1 MTFFWS
7 PVAQVRANIPAILDR
22 PRHRS
27 LLPRRSFRT
36 ASAIA
41 ALVCWAASGNAT
53 IIERIVAVVG
63 EQAIL
68 LSELR
73 DRAKP
78 FLLRMEQQATD
89 DAQRAAA
96 TSELYRRLVQR
107 LVEEQLEQKAA
118 NRSNITVTPREIDD
132 ALTRIAQQNGVSVQ
146 RIMDEALSSGLTEQ
160 SYRQELRRQLLETK
174 MLNLRIQGRLR
185 VTDDDV
191 RGAYQRLVIDE
202 RKQLGFRAAWIRI
215 AAPHSLSANDL
226 KDRRTQAD
234 RVVAA
239 ARRGEDFAVL
249 AHRYSEDASTRSQGG
264 ALGQLKPGQLPAALD
279 AVALSLDV
287 GEVSEPVRSGTDF
300 VILKLVS
307 RDDSQLPPYE
317 DARDELSQR
326 VYMEKMNKAR
336 THWIDGLRRQTH
348 VEVRL

>member
-1 MTFFWS
+1 M
-7 PVAQVRANIPAILDR
+7 DR
-22 PRHRS
+22 PRLGCFVSRRS
-27 LLPRRSFRT
+27 LAASLAFT
-36 ASAIA
+36 A
-41 ALVCWAASGNAT
+41 LFCWAAAGNAT

-73 DRAKP
+73 DRARP
-78 FLLRMEQQATD
+78 FLLRMEQQPTD
-89 DAQRAAA
+89 EAQRAAA

-107 LVEEQLEQKAA
+107 LVEEELEQKAA

-132 ALTRIAQQNGVSVQ
+132 ALTRIAQQNGVGVQ

-160 SYRQELRRQLLETK
+160 GYRQELRRQLLETK

-191 RGAYQRLVIDE
+191 RGAYQRLVVDE

-215 AAPHSLSANDL
+215 SAPQSLSEKAL
-226 KDRRTQAD
+226 RERRALAD
-234 RVVAA
+234 RIVAA

-249 AHRYSEDASTRSQGG
+249 ARRYSEDASTRSQGG
-264 ALGQLKPGQLPAALD
+264 SLGQLKPGQLPASLD
-279 AVALSLDV
+279 AVALSLDP
-287 GEVSEPVRSGTDF
+287 GSVSEPVRSGTDF

-317 DARDELSQR
+317 EARDELSQR

-336 THWIDGLRRQTH
+336 SHWIDGLRRQTH